1 MEKNRSGSNKRKR
14 QNQLL
19 IRLTDDERV
28 QLDQDADRVGATTA
42 SYARQVLVDAP
53 IPKQSKR
60 PAVEIE
66 LLRKTLAELN
76 KIGSNINQLARSH
89 NQGLIPYQHSVEAEL
104 EILNDAIAQVLVA
117 LGKTPANDN

>member
-1 MEKNRSGSNKRKR
+1 MANKKSGSNKRKR

-19 IRLTDDERV
+19 IRLTDEE
-28 QLDQDADRVGATTA
+28 QALLDHDAARVGTTTA

-53 IPKQSKR
+53 IPKQAKR
-60 PAVEIE
+60 PAVEAE

-89 NQGLIPYQHSVEAEL
+89 NQGLSPYHHTVEAEL
-104 EILNDAIAQVLVA
+104 EVLNDAIAQVLVA
-117 LGKTPANDN
+117 LGKTVTNDH

>member
-19 IRLTDDERV
+19 IRLTDAERV
-28 QLDQDADRVGATTA
+28 QLNLDADRVGTTTA
-42 SYARQVLVDAP
+42 SYARQVLIDAP

-60 PAVEIE
+60 PTVETE

-76 KIGSNINQLARSH
+76 KIGSNINQLAHSH
-89 NQGLIPYQHSVEAEL
+89 NLGLSPHHHTVEAEL
-104 EILNDAIAQVLVA
+104 EILNDAITQVLIA
-117 LGKTPANDN
+117 LGKIPANDN